1 MNYLW
6 YNELRHSDLHNIIK
20 VLTDS
25 SILPK
30 KCFFFKEEFYRK
42 CKYSGTEN
50 FKDIIFTISLFN
62 VMEGPNELNDTQ
74 LSKNKNKMVIGQ

>member
-6 YNELRHSDLHNIIK
+6 YNELGHSDLHNIIK
-20 VLTDS
+20 VLIDS

-30 KCFFFKEEFYRK
+30 MFFLEEFYQK
-42 CKYSGTEN
+42 CKYIGTEN

-62 VMEGPNELNDTQ
+62 VMEGSNELNWHPA
-74 LSKNKNKMVIGQ
+74 LKKKEKIWA

>member
-6 YNELRHSDLHNIIK
+6 YNELGHSDLHNIIK
-20 VLTDS
+20 VLIDS

-30 KCFFFKEEFYRK
+30 MFFLEEFYQK
-42 CKYSGTEN
+42 CKYIGTEN

-74 LSKNKNKMVIGQ
+74 LSKNKNKMVTGR

>member
-25 SILPK
+25 SILRK
-30 KCFFFKEEFYRK
+30 KCFFFKK
-42 CKYSGTEN
+42 NSTEN
-50 FKDIIFTISLFN
+50 VSIQAQKILKILFSQSLFSMLWRAQMN
-62 VMEGPNELNDTQ
+62 
-74 LSKNKNKMVIGQ
+74 